1 MRPFDLLR
9 TKCLEEGCGTT
20 LCDVLKLKIPKSVG
34 YLNGTLHGLSLLVG
48 CRPLLFTGIR
58 VVLVVPTSLVHLWKY
73 FHPRFHHE
81 LIFFSVDSRFF
92 VQNRIHSA
100 LQFIGATRLAKRKAT
115 SWSHRLMRFL

>member
-81 LIFFSVDSRFF
+81 LIFFQWTLGFSF
-92 VQNRIHSA
+92 RIV
-100 LQFIGATRLAKRKAT
+100 FIPLFNSSERPDWPKEKPLLGRTV
-115 SWSHRLMRFL
+115 